1 MIFLQSYVITLGGR
15 LLETGNKRI
24 GRISGVKSGRGRLR
38 NLPSGR
44 LGENFWKSISLTNK
58 KVISKVVTYEKDG
71 TGTFLLNKMRV
82 YFQGMRVAA
91 FTLAWQNT
99 APWCFPNFCL
109 GLCQSQTWEQRTKFV
124 SYFKMPKLNISPKSV
139 MFCSYE
145 QNMVWSG

>member
-44 LGENFWKSISLTNK
+44 LG
-58 KVISKVVTYEKDG
+58 
-71 TGTFLLNKMRV
+71 TFLLNKMRV

-91 FTLAWQNT
+91 FTLA
-99 APWCFPNFCL
+99 
-109 GLCQSQTWEQRTKFV
+109 
-124 SYFKMPKLNISPKSV
+124 
-139 MFCSYE
+139 
-145 QNMVWSG
+145 